1 MYLGMLAMIW
11 LPLGRLRQ
19 LRQMQRVEIFIGI
32 TLGLLLINL
41 LKRYSQTSCPWDLT
55 EFGGVGTYVSHW
67 NWGLRDGGSGHCFPG
82 GHASSALAFLALCLP
97 WLSSG
102 VSDQR
107 RQGLRLLI
115 GVLALGVLLGAVQTL
130 RGAHYPSHSLW
141 TGWMCWSIAVVNH
154 MAFAWLARKRAAQG
168 D

>member
-1 MYLGMLAMIW
+1 M
-11 LPLGRLRQ
+11 
-19 LRQMQRVEIFIGI
+19 
-32 TLGLLLINL
+32 
-41 LKRYSQTSCPWDLT
+41 
-55 EFGGVGTYVSHW
+55 
-67 NWGLRDGGSGHCFPG
+67 
-82 GHASSALAFLALCLP
+82 AFLALCLP

-102 VSDQR
+102 LSDQR

-130 RGAHYPSHSLW
+130 RGAHYPSHTLW
-141 TGWMCWSIAVVNH
+141 AGWMCWSIAVVNH